1 MAVMEHSAA
10 AHHWVTEAAG
20 LAAKEQGAGNLL
32 RVVLIVMVVGCVLM
46 AWFLLRGYK
55 QGADAERSGG
65 EAERSGGD
73 AGDLSGDAGH
83 PSGDAEHPSGDGERG
98 EDRPG
103 AGDQGDRADRNG

>member
-32 RVVLIVMVVGCVLM
+32 RVVLIVMVVGCVLV
-46 AWFLLRGYK
+46 AWFLLRGYR
-55 QGADAERSGG
+55 QGADAD
-65 EAERSGGD
+65 AERG
-73 AGDLSGDAGH
+73 SGDA
-83 PSGDAEHPSGDGERG
+83 ERG

-103 AGDQGDRADRNG
+103 GGDKDDRADQNS